1 MNLATSVSSLTRVGA
16 SASKRLNRL
25 GIKTAE
31 DLLFWFPFRYEDYSR
46 IVPIKDLHDG
56 EAVTIRAKLELIA
69 SKRSFRKRV
78 NITEALFSDE
88 SGSVRATWFNQ
99 PFIAKVLQPGDV
111 VFLSGKVKADMLG
124 PQFSSPTYEK
134 ETTRATA
141 HTARLVP
148 IYPLTEGLT
157 QKQIRFLIQQ
167 VIPLADKIDEWL
179 PENIL
184 DDYDLATL
192 SDAIRGI
199 HFPNDV
205 NELRISTE
213 RLKFDELFLVQLKAE
228 LSRRV
233 RLDSNSTEIIFH
245 EKEVKEFVSG
255 LPFKLTPSQKM
266 SAWEILRDTQ
276 KSAPMNRLL
285 SGDVG
290 SGKTIVAAIVAYN
303 TALAGKQTVIMAPTE
318 ILAAQHYAT
327 INKFLGDKLTMAL
340 LTRSQYSLS
349 LAEKLTPSDRD
360 FAPPEG
366 GSSMAVRSKFL
377 PLATTKKRVI
387 EAIKNDEVKII
398 IGTHALLGEK
408 IEFNDVGLI
417 VVDEQH
423 RFGVAQRKAIKDKTE
438 KIDAHYLSMTA
449 TPIPR
454 SLALALFGD
463 LDVSRLTEMPNDRK
477 PIMTRFVE
485 PKNRDKAYDFIRAQ
499 VKQGRQVFVVCP
511 LIEEQ
516 EKKKKSSDEI
526 EIINYPLGNVSV
538 NDERK
543 SVLSEYKK
551 LSEKVFP
558 DLKVEFLHGKMKP
571 AEKEAVMNRFQNKQ
585 TDILVSTSVIEVGI
599 DIPNATVMM
608 IEGADRF
615 GLAQLHQF
623 RGRVGRSMH
632 QSYCFVFTDS
642 PTEKV
647 KERLEF
653 FEKHLDGFKLAE
665 RDLETR
671 GPGEVFGAAQ
681 SGMMRFRLAKL
692 TDGEII
698 KKSRDAAVAIAPNI
712 KMYPSLLAK
721 LTNWEDVAHLE

>member
-1 MNLATSVSSLTRVGA
+1 MNLSTSVSSLTRVGA
-16 SASKRLNRL
+16 TAAKRLYRL

-46 IVPIKDLHDG
+46 IVPIKNLRDG
-56 EAVTIRAKLELIA
+56 EAVTVRAKLELIA
-69 SKRSFRKRV
+69 SKRSLRKRV
-78 NITEALFSDE
+78 NITEALFSDDT
-88 SGSVRATWFNQ
+88 GSVRATWFNQ

-111 VFLSGKVKADMLG
+111 VYLSGKVKADMLG
-124 PQFSSPTYEK
+124 PQFSGPVYEK
-134 ETTRATA
+134 ETSRATA

-167 VIPLADKIDEWL
+167 VVPLAEKIDDWL

-184 DDYDLATL
+184 DDYDLASL
-192 SDAIRGI
+192 GNAIRGI
-199 HFPNDV
+199 HFPSDV
-205 NELRISTE
+205 NELKISTE

-228 LSRRV
+228 LSRRA
-233 RLDSNSTEIIFH
+233 RLDSRSAEIIFH
-245 EKEVKEFVSG
+245 EKEIKEFVAG
-255 LPFKLTPSQKM
+255 LPFKLTPSQKI

-276 KSAPMNRLL
+276 KTAPMNRLL

-290 SGKTIVAAIVAYN
+290 SGKTIVAAMAAYN
-303 TALAGKQTVIMAPTE
+303 TALSGKQTVIMAPTE
-318 ILAAQHYAT
+318 ILARQHYDT
-327 INKFLGDKLTMAL
+327 LLKLLGDKLKMIL
-340 LTRSQYSLS
+340 LTSTQCQISNIQCQIKSKLS
-349 LAEKLTPSDRD
+349 NIKMQA
-360 FAPPEG
+360 
-366 GSSMAVRSKFL
+366 
-377 PLATTKKRVI
+377 I
-387 EAIKNDEVKII
+387 ELIKNNSAQII
-398 IGTHALLGEK
+398 VGTHALLGEK

-511 LIEEQ
+511 LIEEK
-516 EKKKKSSDEI
+516 EKKKLPADEI
-526 EIINYPLGNVSV
+526 EIINYPMGNVSA
-538 NDERK
+538 NEEKK

-558 DLKVEFLHGKMKP
+558 DLKVDFLHGKLKP
-571 AEKEAVMNRFQNKQ
+571 AEKENIMAKFQNNEIN
-585 TDILVSTSVIEVGI
+585 ILVSTSVIEVGI
-599 DIPNATVMM
+599 DIPNASVMM
-608 IEGADRF
+608 IEDADRF

-623 RGRVGRSMH
+623 RGRVGRSVH
-632 QSYCFVFTDS
+632 QSYCFVFTNS
-642 PTEKV
+642 PAEKV

-665 RDLETR
+665 HDLETR
-671 GPGEVFGAAQ
+671 GPGEVFGSAQ
-681 SGMMRFRLAKL
+681 SGMMRFRLARL
-692 TDGEII
+692 TDGEIVAKSRRAAVDTAKDI
-698 KKSRDAAVAIAPNI
+698 KK
-712 KMYPSLLAK
+712 YPKLADK
-721 LTNWEDVAHLE
+721 LADWEKTAHLE